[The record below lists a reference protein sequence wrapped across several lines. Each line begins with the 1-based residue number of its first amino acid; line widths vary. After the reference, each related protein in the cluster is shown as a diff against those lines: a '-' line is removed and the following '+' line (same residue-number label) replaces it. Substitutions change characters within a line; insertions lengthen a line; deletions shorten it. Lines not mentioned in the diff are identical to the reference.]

1 MKQQVIFAFFFLNLF
16 AQAVLGQTE
25 PNKPTPIAV
34 VSLVDGTE
42 IELSEFSMF
51 SCVKSPHVY
60 YTGTRRIDCKGIPL
74 RQGWL
79 WNIIPITEIKSAKF
93 MREQSEIQLYDAT
106 ILKGTIPGRPVYDTW
121 LNGERFEV
129 EGKRTVL
136 GVEGIFTI
144 DWGKIASISRDDPN
158 TNIYNIVDANGTNT
172 AVTGISI
179 KQIISGGSDY
189 RTRYQ
194 FPDSKVGFTAANTT
208 VELRLGD
215 IDILTFQVNGDSVKI
230 KMKSGDETT
239 GALEDV
245 CCVFGKA
252 TAGRFLFTETKEIK
266 TVRFK

>member
-1 MKQQVIFAFFFLNLF
+1 MKQQAIFAFFFLNLF
-16 AQAVLGQTE
+16 AQALLGQTE

-42 IELSEFSMF
+42 VELLEFSMF

-60 YTGTRRIDCKGIPL
+60 YTGTRRIECKGIPL

-79 WNIIPITEIKSAKF
+79 WKIVPIAEIKSAKF

-106 ILKGTIPGRPVYDTW
+106 VLKGTIPDRPVYDTW

-136 GVEGIFTI
+136 GIEGIFTI
-144 DWGKIASISRDDPN
+144 DWEKIASISRNDPN

-172 AVTGISI
+172 AVTDISI
-179 KQIISGGSDY
+179 KQITSGGSEY

-194 FPDSKVGFTAANTT
+194 FPDSKVKFTADNTT
-208 VELRLGD
+208 IELRLGD
-215 IDILTFQVNGDSVKI
+215 IDILTFLASSDSVKI
-230 KMKSGDETT
+230 KKTSGYETT
-239 GALEDV
+239 GVLEDV
-245 CCVFGKA
+245 CYVFGK
-252 TAGRFLFTETKEIK
+252 TAEGRFLFTEVKEVK
-266 TVRFK
+266 AVKFK